1 MSSTFDWDAHI
12 ASLPTPGVD
21 EMPPPVELSPEQI
34 EEARQ
39 AKKKV
44 QRRAWSNRAEQVVMR
59 VLSGAFGA
67 ANVKREADRL
77 QGWQDEE
84 GWHYNYANFGKPD
97 ITFAVLYQGKLV
109 DGVCEV
115 KSCAPGQ
122 NLNVGAG
129 NIKPWQIKSMEKHKG
144 LRLWGLVLWNK
155 DGTPSVYIVE
165 HEHFMVIRKELKAR
179 ASGNFKG
186 GSLRRKHDLD
196 LLDTC
201 QVAKSNR
208 WYLPDGHWFLCCA

>member
-1 MSSTFDWDAHI
+1 MFDWDTHI
-12 ASLPTPGVD
+12 ANLPVPGVD

-39 AKKKV
+39 AKKART
-44 QRRAWSNRAEQVVMR
+44 RRDWSNRAEQVVMR
-59 VLSGAFGA
+59 VLKGIGA

-77 QGWQDEE
+77 QGWQDKSGE
-84 GWHYNYANFGKPD
+84 WHHFYANFGKPD
-97 ITFAVLYQGKLV
+97 ITFAMMYRGKLV

-122 NLNVGAG
+122 NLNVGSG

-144 LRLWGLVLWNK
+144 LRLWGLVFWNK
-155 DGTPSVYIVE
+155 EGAPSVYIIE
-165 HEHFMVIRKELKAR
+165 HDHFMAVRKALKDR

>member
-1 MSSTFDWDAHI
+1 MFDWDTHI
-12 ASLPTPGVD
+12 ANLPVPGVD

-39 AKKKV
+39 AKKART
-44 QRRAWSNRAEQVVMR
+44 RRDWSNRAEQVVMR
-59 VLSGAFGA
+59 VLKGIGA

-77 QGWQDEE
+77 QGWQDKS
-84 GWHYNYANFGKPD
+84 GKWHHFYANFGKPD
-97 ITFAVLYQGKLV
+97 ITFAMMYRGKLV

-122 NLNVGAG
+122 NLNVGSG

-144 LRLWGLVLWNK
+144 LRLWGLVFWNK
-155 DGTPSVYIVE
+155 EGAPSVYIIE
-165 HEHFMVIRKELKAR
+165 HDHFMAVRKALKDR